1 NVWTSQITL
10 GNGSNDVLDLV
21 ARCWLRP
28 GGEVLFSEYAF
39 AVYPIAAL
47 SCHTTPVAVPARN
60 FGHNLDAMLQ
70 AITANTRIIFIA
82 NPNNPTGTW
91 VSAEQLD
98 SFLEAVPEH
107 ILVVLDEAYTEY
119 VEEER
124 FPNGLERLPQHKNL
138 IVARTFS
145 KMYGLSGLRV
155 GYAISSQKIA
165 DVLNRV
171 RQPFNV
177 NSIAL
182 AAAEAALGDTEY
194 VEYNRSVNTAGLVQI
209 AEGLQALKLE
219 YIPSVANFIGFD
231 CGRPA
236 GPVFEA
242 LLREGVIVRPLAGYG
257 MPNHLRVSI
266 GLAEENERFL
276 TALQKVLN
284 VLQGSHHRPWPNWRL
299 GGSGLK
305 AAGASERN
313 CCGRALTTHPATGA
327 GARLHRQR
335 QQQLSPGGARRR
347 FSASNRARF
356 GHASHLCCHGARPWA
371 QHHHYRW
378 RQRES

>member
-1 NVWTSQITL
+1 MSSDFIASANAGIQALQPYEPGKPIEELERELGITDIVKLASNESPIGPSPKAMAAAKEALQQLHRYPDGSGHRLKAALAEKFNVWTSQITL

-28 GGEVLFSEYAF
+28 GDEVLFSEYAF

-47 SCHTTPVAVPARN
+47 SCNTTPVAVPARN

-219 YIPSVANFIGFD
+219 YIPSVANFIAFD

-284 VLQGSHHRPWPNWRL
+284 V
-299 GGSGLK
+299 
-305 AAGASERN
+305 
-313 CCGRALTTHPATGA
+313 
-327 GARLHRQR
+327 
-335 QQQLSPGGARRR
+335 
-347 FSASNRARF
+347 
-356 GHASHLCCHGARPWA
+356 
-371 QHHHYRW
+371 
-378 RQRES
+378 